1 VSLNPS
7 KRKQPRADRRE
18 VIGEYSS
25 LSTAA
30 QLGQWAEAREINA
43 GQLPTRL
50 HQVLML
56 QL

>member
-1 VSLNPS
+1 MSLNPS

-25 LSTAA
+25 LSMAA

-43 GQLPTRL
+43 GQLPTRPRRI
-50 HQVLML
+50 LML